1 MTIERV
7 SELKL
12 LYQEEV
18 NYYGNLDFTNLQG
31 KFQSL
36 LEILAEIEEV
46 IRERDNL
53 KARVE
58 EFERAEVER
67 IEQLKY
73 NLDGEVI
80 D

>member
-7 SELKL
+7 NELKL
-12 LYQEEV
+12 LYQDEV

-36 LEILAEIEEV
+36 LEILAEIEDV
-46 IRERDNL
+46 IRERDSL

-58 EFERAEVER
+58 ELERAEAER

-73 NLDGEVI
+73 NLDGEVS

>member
-7 SELKL
+7 NELKL
-12 LYQEEV
+12 LYQDEV

-58 EFERAEVER
+58 EFERAEAER

>member
-12 LYQEEV
+12 LYQDEV

-36 LEILAEIEEV
+36 LEILAEIEDV

-58 EFERAEVER
+58 EFERAEAER